1 MTGHLGRVHGD
12 NLLVGAYI
20 GALAQVHTQVSLASC
35 GDVRLLG
42 GPAAG
47 SSGLASRLS
56 AGWAAGA
63 PESKSPVTLWWT

>member
-20 GALAQVHTQVSLASC
+20 GTLAQVHTQVSLASC